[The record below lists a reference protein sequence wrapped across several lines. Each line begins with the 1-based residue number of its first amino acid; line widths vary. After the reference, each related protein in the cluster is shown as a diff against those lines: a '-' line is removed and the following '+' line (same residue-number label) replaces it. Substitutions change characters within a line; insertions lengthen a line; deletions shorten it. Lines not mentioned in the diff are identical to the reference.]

1 MKSGAT
7 RSGWVAAGLAVLA
20 LQAGIASAADPAAA
34 KPATA
39 VAPAAEIDA
48 DALALLKKFGGFLA
62 AQPRFGFELDLS
74 YEVLQE
80 DGQRLEFGSFRRYT
94 VRRPDHL
101 RIDEVRRSDGAREMY
116 LNGKQLT
123 VWIPADNAYALAKF
137 SQHRDLDATLDLVR
151 DALNIVVPLGDLLR
165 SDPMARIE
173 ENMASAYVVGRE
185 DLAGVPCDHVAWR
198 SDEVDAEAWIAA
210 GDQPLI
216 QRVVLQ
222 YRQLDGQPRFSAQ
235 FRSWTLAPDV
245 ADSRFEFAP
254 PEGAE
259 RLPLSVRGRDVQP
272 KEKSTP

>member
-1 MKSGAT
+1 MKSRAT
-7 RSGWVAAGLAVLA
+7 RSSWVAAGLAVLA
-20 LQAGIASAADPAAA
+20 LQAGIANAADPAAA

-245 ADSRFEFAP
+245 ADSKFEFAP

>member
-7 RSGWVAAGLAVLA
+7 RNGWVAAGLAVLA
-20 LQAGIASAADPAAA
+20 LQAGIANAADPAAA

-101 RIDEVRRSDGAREMY
+101 RIYEVRRSDGVREMY
-116 LNGKQLT
+116 LDGKQLT
-123 VWIPADNAYALAKF
+123 VWIPADKAYALAKF

-165 SDPMARIE
+165 SNPLARIE
-173 ENMASAYVVGRE
+173 ESMVSAYVVGRE

-210 GDQPLI
+210 GDQPLV
-216 QRVVLQ
+216 QRVVLH

-235 FRSWTLAPDV
+235 FRSWTLTPDV
-245 ADSRFEFAP
+245 ADSKFEFAP

-259 RLPLSVRGRDVQP
+259 RVPLSVRGRDVQP
-272 KEKSTP
+272 KEESAP

>member
-7 RSGWVAAGLAVLA
+7 RSSWVAAGLAVLA
-20 LQAGIASAADPAAA
+20 LQAGIANAADPAAA

-101 RIDEVRRSDGAREMY
+101 RIYEVRRSDGVREMY
-116 LNGKQLT
+116 LDGKQLT
-123 VWIPADNAYALAKF
+123 VWIPADKAYALAKF

-165 SDPMARIE
+165 SNPLARIE
-173 ENMASAYVVGRE
+173 ESMVSAYVVGRE

-210 GDQPLI
+210 GDQPLV
-216 QRVVLQ
+216 QRVVLH

-235 FRSWTLAPDV
+235 FRSWTLTPDV
-245 ADSRFEFAP
+245 ADSKFEFAP

-259 RLPLSVRGRDVQP
+259 RVPLSVRGRDVQP
-272 KEKSTP
+272 KEESAP

>member
-7 RSGWVAAGLAVLA
+7 RNGWVAAGLAVLA
-20 LQAGIASAADPAAA
+20 LQAGIANAADPAAA

-94 VRRPDHL
+94 IRRPDHL
-101 RIDEVRRSDGAREMY
+101 RIDEVRRSDGVREMY
-116 LNGKQLT
+116 LDGKQLT

>member
-7 RSGWVAAGLAVLA
+7 RSSWVAAGLAVLA
-20 LQAGIASAADPAAA
+20 LQAGIANAADPAAA

-101 RIDEVRRSDGAREMY
+101 RIYEVRRSDGVREMY
-116 LNGKQLT
+116 LDGKQLT

>member
-1 MKSGAT
+1 MKSGST
-7 RSGWVAAGLAVLA
+7 RSSWVAAGLAVLA
-20 LQAGIASAADPAAA
+20 LQAAVANAADPAAA

-48 DALALLKKFGGFLA
+48 DALAVLKKFGRFLA
-62 AQPRFGFELDLS
+62 AQPRFGFELDLA

-94 VRRPDHL
+94 IRRPDHL

-116 LNGKQLT
+116 LDGKRLT

-165 SDPMARIE
+165 SDPLARIE

-185 DLAGVPCDHVAWR
+185 TLAGVPCDHVAWR

-210 GDQPLI
+210 GDQPLV
-216 QRVVLQ
+216 QRVILH
-222 YRQLDGQPRFSAQ
+222 YRQLEGQPRFSAQ
-235 FRSWTLAPDV
+235 FRSWTLTPDV
-245 ADSRFEFAP
+245 ADSKFEFTP

-259 RLPLSVRGRDVQP
+259 QLPLSVRGRDVQP
-272 KEKSTP
+272 KEESAP

>member
-1 MKSGAT
+1 MKSRAT
-7 RSGWVAAGLAVLA
+7 RSSWVAAGLAVLA
-20 LQAGIASAADPAAA
+20 LQAGIANAADPAAA

-123 VWIPADNAYALAKF
+123 VWIPADKAYALAKF

-210 GDQPLI
+210 GDQPLV
-216 QRVVLQ
+216 QRVVLH

-235 FRSWTLAPDV
+235 FRSWTLAPEV

>member
-1 MKSGAT
+1 MKSRAT
-7 RSGWVAAGLAVLA
+7 RSSWVAAGLAVLA
-20 LQAGIASAADPAAA
+20 LQAGIANAADPAAA

-94 VRRPDHL
+94 IRRPDHL
-101 RIDEVRRSDGAREMY
+101 RIDEVRRSDGVREMY
-116 LNGKQLT
+116 LDGKQLT

-210 GDQPLI
+210 GDQPLV
-216 QRVVLQ
+216 QRVVLH

-235 FRSWTLAPDV
+235 FRSWTLTPDV
-245 ADSRFEFAP
+245 ADSKFEFAP

-259 RLPLSVRGRDVQP
+259 QLPLSVRGRDAQP
-272 KEKSTP
+272 KEESAP